1 MLVVHLKHGLVF
13 ITLLDVYLV
22 ITRTMIQFGENRC
35 SRQLINYLIKDRQWI
50 PIFDSVGI

>member
-1 MLVVHLKHGLVF
+1 MLVVRLKRSFVF
-13 ITLLDVYLV
+13 ITLLDAYLV